1 MTVLS
6 FGNLVHIKHQIMA
19 KYMEIW
25 GGHLFGLVIKNDT
38 YNTYQVAILI
48 NYNFAS
54 GFGTK
59 SSKAQCMF
67 WFFGWKRFQFLLH
80 SLDESDFNFFSSFQN
95 CIQSSIK
102 PVLLITGLEVV
113 VVAAWMPLVS
123 WSHTSLLKELF
134 SLQARLAH
142 PRSQRLF
149 IYHLVENAISCP

>member
-1 MTVLS
+1 MM
-6 FGNLVHIKHQIMA
+6 K
-19 KYMEIW
+19 
-25 GGHLFGLVIKNDT
+25 
-38 YNTYQVAILI
+38 AISI
-48 NYNFAS
+48 
-54 GFGTK
+54 
-59 SSKAQCMF
+59 
-67 WFFGWKRFQFLLH
+67 
-80 SLDESDFNFFSSFQN
+80 FSSFQS

-149 IYHLVENAISCP
+149 IYHLVENANSCP